1 MCCRCC
7 YLKHSM
13 EGSHGVPAPRR
24 APFKDIQNTHVS
36 AHMDALAAKPSEK
49 APLSNK
55 LRAIQI
61 GQRTLAAFKERK

>member
-1 MCCRCC
+1 
-7 YLKHSM
+7 M
-13 EGSHGVPAPRR
+13 EDSKGVPAPRR
-24 APFKDIQNTHVS
+24 APFTDIQNTHANV
-36 AHMDALAAKPSEK
+36 HMDAVVAKPAEK